1 MRSSLFQPCIPTRA
15 TKVPTGPD
23 WLHEIK
29 HDGYRL
35 IVQRAS
41 DRVRLFTRRGFDWS
55 DRFPL
60 ISEAARRLRTPSF
73 VIDGEAVWLDSE
85 GMSDF
90 NKLHSRKHDAEVKLV
105 AFDLLAVG
113 GKDVR
118 IEPLHARK
126 ALLKMLLAKP
136 DGDGIQLSEFLEGE
150 IGPRMFEHACRMG
163 LEGIVS
169 KHRDRASRSGRC
181 PYWRKI
187 KNPQSP
193 AMLRVDEGA
202 WLPLRSCR

>member
-73 VIDGEAVWLDSE
+73 VIDGEAVWLGSE

-90 NKLHSRKHDAEVKLV
+90 DKLHSRKHDAEVKFV
-105 AFDLLAVG
+105 AFDLLEVG
-113 GKDVR
+113 GKDLR
-118 IEPLHARK
+118 IEPLRARK
-126 ALLKMLLAKP
+126 PLLEMLLAKP
-136 DGDGIQLSEFLEGE
+136 SDGIQLNEYLEGE
-150 IGPRMFEHACRMG
+150 VGPKMFEHACRMG
-163 LEGIVS
+163 LEGVVS
-169 KHRDRASRSGRC
+169 KHRDRAYGAGRC
-181 PYWRKI
+181 RHWVKV
-187 KNPQSP
+187 KNPASP
-193 AMLRVDEGA
+193 AMKRARDAFVRFG
-202 WLPLRSCR
+202 